1 MIIKGKTTDYLIIPI
16 EELYN
21 EIDILQTEII
31 VHGYDYESELR
42 LIAETRIKQLK
53 ELMDHYE

>member
-31 VHGYDYESELR
+31 VHSYDYGSELR

>member
-31 VHGYDYESELR
+31 VHGYDYGSELR

>member
-21 EIDILQTEII
+21 EIDILETEII
-31 VHGYDYESELR
+31 VHGYDYNSELR
-42 LIAETRIKQLK
+42 IIVEARIKQLK
-53 ELMDHYE
+53 ELIATYE